1 MPAPE
6 DTSVKIRASM
16 KKFFDS
22 LERVLKIALVVLL
35 TAMTIVVIL
44 GIVARYILLISIP
57 WTEELARYLMI
68 WTGFVGFGVAY
79 RKRELIAVRLF
90 IDKLPPHLLRMAFFI
105 SDIACSIFL
114 ILVVIYGIKLCVM
127 NIYQV
132 APALRISMGII
143 YAAIPL
149 GCCLYLVF
157 VVESISSFLKTKKG

>member
-1 MPAPE
+1 
-6 DTSVKIRASM
+6 M

-35 TAMTIVVIL
+35 TAMTIVVVV
-44 GIVARYILLISIP
+44 GIAARYILLVSIP
-57 WTEELARYLMI
+57 WTEELSRYLMI

-79 RKRELIAVRLF
+79 RKKELIAVKLF
-90 IDKLPPHLLRMAFFI
+90 VNKLPPHLLRIAFLV

-114 ILVVIYGIKLCVM
+114 ILVTIYGIKLCVM
-127 NIYQV
+127 NAHQV

-157 VVESISSFLKTKKG
+157 VVESVSSYLKAKKG

>member
-1 MPAPE
+1 
-6 DTSVKIRASM
+6 M

-35 TAMTIVVIL
+35 TAMTIVVVV
-44 GIVARYILLISIP
+44 GIAARYILLVSIP
-57 WTEELARYLMI
+57 WTEELSRYLMI

-79 RKRELIAVRLF
+79 RKKELIAVKLF
-90 IDKLPPHLLRMAFFI
+90 VNKLPPHLLRIAFLV

-114 ILVVIYGIKLCVM
+114 ILVTIYGIKLCVM
-127 NIYQV
+127 NARQV

-157 VVESISSFLKTKKG
+157 VVESVSSYLKAKKG

>member
-1 MPAPE
+1 
-6 DTSVKIRASM
+6 M
-16 KKFFDS
+16 KRFFDS
-22 LERVLKIALVVLL
+22 FERILKIALVVLL
-35 TAMTIVVIL
+35 TAMTIVVVV

-79 RKRELIAVRLF
+79 RKRELISVKLF
-90 IDKLPPHLLRMAFFI
+90 INKLPLHLLRIAFFI

-114 ILVVIYGIKLCVM
+114 IIAVVYGIKLCAM
-127 NIYQV
+127 NVYQV
-132 APALRISMGII
+132 APALRISMAII

-149 GCCLYLVF
+149 GCCLYLMF

>member
-1 MPAPE
+1 
-6 DTSVKIRASM
+6 M

-22 LERVLKIALVVLL
+22 FERGLKVALVILL
-35 TAMTIVVIL
+35 TAMTIVVIV
-44 GIVARYILLISIP
+44 GIVARYVLLISIP

-79 RKRELIAVRLF
+79 RKRELIAVRIF
-90 IDKLPPHLLRMAFFI
+90 IDKLPLHLLRIAFFI

-114 ILVVIYGIKLCVM
+114 IIAVLYGIKLCLM
-127 NIYQV
+127 NVNQV
-132 APALRISMGII
+132 APALRISMAII

-157 VVESISSFLKTKKG
+157 VVESISSFLKTRKG

>member
-1 MPAPE
+1 
-6 DTSVKIRASM
+6 M
-16 KKFFDS
+16 KRFFDS
-22 LERVLKIALVVLL
+22 LEVVLKISLVVLL
-35 TAMTIVVIL
+35 TAMTIVVVV

-79 RKRELIAVRLF
+79 RKRELISVRLF
-90 IDKLPPHLLRMAFFI
+90 VNKLPPHLLKIALFI

-114 ILVVIYGIKLCVM
+114 IIAVSYGIKLCVA

-132 APALRISMGII
+132 SPALRISMAII

-157 VVESISSFLKTKKG
+157 VIESISSFMKTKKG

>member
-1 MPAPE
+1 
-6 DTSVKIRASM
+6 M
-16 KKFFDS
+16 KRFFDS
-22 LERVLKIALVVLL
+22 FERILKVALVVLL
-35 TAMTIVVIL
+35 TAMTIVVVV

-90 IDKLPPHLLRMAFFI
+90 IDKLPPHLFRITFLI

-114 ILVVIYGIKLCVM
+114 IIAVIYGIKLCIM
-127 NIYQV
+127 NVYQV
-132 APALRISMGII
+132 APALRVSMAII

>member
-1 MPAPE
+1 
-6 DTSVKIRASM
+6 M
-16 KKFFDS
+16 KRFFDS
-22 LERVLKIALVVLL
+22 FERILKVALVVLL
-35 TAMTIVVIL
+35 TAMTIVVVV

-90 IDKLPPHLLRMAFFI
+90 IDKLPPHLFRIAFLI

-114 ILVVIYGIKLCVM
+114 IIAVVYGIKLCAM
-127 NIYQV
+127 NVYQV
-132 APALRISMGII
+132 APALRISMAII

-149 GCCLYLVF
+149 GCCLYLMF

>member
-1 MPAPE
+1 
-6 DTSVKIRASM
+6 M
-16 KKFFDS
+16 KRFYDS
-22 LERVLKIALVVLL
+22 LEQILKIALVILL
-35 TAMTIVVIL
+35 TSMTIVVIV

-79 RKRELIAVRLF
+79 RKRELISVKLF
-90 IDKLPPHLLRMAFFI
+90 INKLPLHLIRKALFI

-114 ILVVIYGIKLCVM
+114 IIVVIYGIKLCIM
-127 NIYQV
+127 NTYQV
-132 APALRISMGII
+132 SPALRISMAII

-157 VVESISSFLKTKKG
+157 VFESVSSFLKTNKR